1 MPTYL
6 SYVAYGGLLVLMV
19 GCGLMLDSRKRTQSA
34 PEANIAGIIFGS
46 GLFALVDSLYG
57 VVGFVWAMTFAVVVT
72 AITAFRNVSFL
83 AKTFGVGVFLSIFV
97 GAGYLF
103 WLNKVGLLMKISPP
117 PH

>member
-1 MPTYL
+1 
-6 SYVAYGGLLVLMV
+6 
-19 GCGLMLDSRKRTQSA
+19 
-34 PEANIAGIIFGS
+34 
-46 GLFALVDSLYG
+46 
-57 VVGFVWAMTFAVVVT
+57 MTFAVVVT